1 VGLAFQVG
9 LAFALITQPS
19 AFHLLNCLRGAV
31 EAITCKKEL
40 VIEIPVD
47 VVQRE
52 TDTVA
57 GQFAKRARIPG
68 FRPGHAPASLVR
80 RRFRDDIRSEIAQT
94 LIPRFFQTAV
104 KEQKWEVVGQP
115 RFEDLKFEDDQPLT
129 CKASFEIYPDFELQ
143 PYRELEVEEVQA
155 EVADA
160 DVDKAVADLRESAAT
175 FEVVTD
181 RPAADGDHLTV
192 NYQGQDA
199 SQPGGAPTEA
209 KEAEIHLGG
218 KHTVEAF
225 TENLRGV
232 MPGDV
237 RQFPVT
243 YPADYPQKTLAGKTL
258 GYRVEV
264 QSIKRKVVPPADDE
278 LAKSV
283 SEFATLEELRTKL
296 RQDLQE
302 KAKRES
308 EIGAKQKL
316 AEKLLEAHQFPVP
329 DVLVEAQMDRKIE
342 QTLGQLLSQGIDPR
356 ETEVDWKKLREEV
369 RPQAEKEVR
378 AALVL
383 TRVADAEKIELTEE
397 ESDDVIREMAKERRM
412 TAAELKTRLTRD
424 GKLDTLKSTRRNQK
438 ALDFIY
444 RNAKIIWKSA

>member
-1 VGLAFQVG
+1 
-9 LAFALITQPS
+9 
-19 AFHLLNCLRGAV
+19 V
-31 EAITCKKEL
+31 EATTCKKEL

-52 TDTVA
+52 ADSVA

-68 FRPGHAPASLVR
+68 FRPGHAPTSLVR
-80 RRFRDDIRSEIAQT
+80 RHFRDDIRSEIAQT

-104 KEQKWEVVGQP
+104 KEQKWEIVGQP

-129 CKASFEIYPDFELQ
+129 CKATFEIYPDFELQ
-143 PYRELEVEEVQA
+143 PYKELEVEEEQA
-155 EVADA
+155 EVTDA

-181 RPAADGDHLTV
+181 RPAADDDHLTV
-192 NYQGQDA
+192 NYRGQDT
-199 SQPGGAPTEA
+199 SSPTSPPTEA
-209 KEAEIHLGG
+209 KEAVVHLGG
-218 KHTVEAF
+218 KQTVEAF
-225 TENLRGV
+225 TENLRGAKV
-232 MPGDV
+232 GEV
-237 RQFPVT
+237 REFPVT
-243 YPADYPQKTLAGKTL
+243 YPPDYPQKNLAGKTF
-258 GYRVEV
+258 GYRVEI

-296 RQDLQE
+296 RQDLAENAQRQ
-302 KAKRES
+302 A
-308 EIGAKQKL
+308 EIGSKQKL

-329 DVLVEAQMDRKIE
+329 EVLVEVQMDRKIE
-342 QTLGQLLSQGIDPR
+342 RTLGQLLSQGIDPR
-356 ETEVDWKKLREEV
+356 ETQVDWRKVREEAN
-369 RPQAEKEVR
+369 PEAEKEVR
-378 AALVL
+378 VALVL
-383 TRVADAEKIELTEE
+383 SRVADAEKIDLTEE
-397 ESDDVIREMAKERRM
+397 EVDDVIREMAQERRM

-444 RNAKIIWKSA
+444 RNAKIIRKNA